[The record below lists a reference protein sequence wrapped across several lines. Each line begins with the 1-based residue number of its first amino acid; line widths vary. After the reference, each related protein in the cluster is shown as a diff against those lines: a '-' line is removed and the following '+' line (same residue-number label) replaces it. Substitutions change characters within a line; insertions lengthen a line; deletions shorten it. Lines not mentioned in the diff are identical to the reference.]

1 MHIVAIC
8 QCRVCGLVQNTVGKD
23 KLLELELPTINTE
36 KVHVHFEDH
45 RTYTSSAAVSV
56 LGLFLSSRDSGGNT
70 LSKFEIE
77 LSFILCLYY

>member
-1 MHIVAIC
+1 M
-8 QCRVCGLVQNTVGKD
+8 CGLVQNTVGKD

-56 LGLFLSSRDSGGNT
+56 LGLFMSFRDSGENT
-70 LSKFEIE
+70 LSKSEIG
-77 LSFILCLYY
+77 LSFIPCYTIDIKCHLI